1 MDILPDS
8 PFLENTLDTELLGI
22 PQDMFF
28 LGNRADMVFEDTH
41 QDNGS
46 LGNKVDTVT
55 EDTQQDMEFQD
66 SMEDMWASG
75 GIWDIRNQ
83 GQLVSEW

>member
-8 PFLENTLDTELLGI
+8 PFLDNTLDTELLGI
-22 PQDMFF
+22 PQDIVF
-28 LGNRADMVFEDTH
+28 LGNRADMVYEDTQ

-75 GIWDIRNQ
+75 GIRDKGNR
-83 GQLVSEW
+83 G